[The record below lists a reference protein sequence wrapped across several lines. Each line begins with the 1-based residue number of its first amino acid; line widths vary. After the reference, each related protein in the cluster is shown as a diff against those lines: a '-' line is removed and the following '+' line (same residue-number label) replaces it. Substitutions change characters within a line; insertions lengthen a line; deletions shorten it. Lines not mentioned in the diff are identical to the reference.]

1 MIDTAAL
8 FSKMTEENDQLAF
21 RQFYDH
27 FFLTLFRFTCS
38 LTKERELA
46 EEITHDV
53 FVQCWQKRRELTN
66 VRNPQVYLFVAA
78 RHRVVDHMRKQ
89 SSNRNVE
96 LREEGGDYEVHLTPD
111 PEQLLITNEMMG
123 RMEEA
128 ITALPPKC
136 REVFILVKQYG
147 LRYKEVA
154 AILDLSAKTV
164 ENQLAIALRKL
175 TKAISFTLEMEVSR
189 KVKI

>member
-8 FSKMTEENDQLAF
+8 FSKMTAENDQLAF

-27 FFLTLFRFTCS
+27 FFVTLFRFTCS

-78 RHRVVDHMRKQ
+78 RHRVIDHNRKQ
-89 SSNRNVE
+89 SSNRNVQ
-96 LREEGGDYEVHLTPD
+96 LCEEEDYEIHLTPD
-111 PEQLLITNEMMG
+111 PEQLLITAEMMG

-128 ITALPPKC
+128 IRALPPKC
-136 REVFILVKQYG
+136 REVFILARQYG

-175 TKAISFTLEMEVSR
+175 TKAVSFTLEMEVSR

>member
-27 FFLTLFRFTCS
+27 FFVTLFRFTCS

-53 FVQCWQKRRELTN
+53 FVHCWQKRRELTN

-78 RHRVVDHMRKQ
+78 RNRVVDHMRKQ
-89 SSNRNVE
+89 SSNRNLA
-96 LREEGGDYEVHLTPD
+96 LREEEVHFTPD

-128 ITALPPKC
+128 IRDLPPKC
-136 REVFILVKQYG
+136 REVFILTKQYG

-175 TKAISFTLEMEVSR
+175 TRAVSFTLEMEVSR

>member
-1 MIDTAAL
+1 MIDTASL
-8 FSKMTEENDQLAF
+8 FRKMTEENDQLAF
-21 RQFYDH
+21 RAFYDH
-27 FFLTLFRFTCS
+27 FFVTLFRFTSS

-53 FVQCWQKRRELTN
+53 FVQCWQKRREFTN

-78 RHRVVDHMRKQ
+78 RHRVIDHMRKQ
-89 SSNRNVE
+89 SSNRNVQ
-96 LREEGGDYEVHLTPD
+96 LSEEEDYEVHLTPD

-123 RMEEA
+123 KMEEA
-128 ITALPPKC
+128 IRALPPKC
-136 REVFILVKQYG
+136 REVFILAKQYG

-175 TKAISFTLEMEVSR
+175 TKAVSFTLEMEVSR

>member
-1 MIDTAAL
+1 MIDTASL
-8 FSKMTEENDQLAF
+8 FRKMTEENDQLAF

-27 FFLTLFRFTCS
+27 FFVTLFRFTSS

-89 SSNRNVE
+89 SSGRNVQ
-96 LREEGGDYEVHLTPD
+96 LSEEEDYEVHLTPD

-123 RMEEA
+123 KMEEA
-128 ITALPPKC
+128 IRALPPKC
-136 REVFILVKQYG
+136 REVFILAKQYG

-175 TKAISFTLEMEVSR
+175 TKAVSFTLEMEVSR

>member
-1 MIDTAAL
+1 MIDTASL
-8 FSKMTEENDQLAF
+8 FRKMTEENDQLAF

-27 FFLTLFRFTCS
+27 FFVTLFRFTCS

-89 SSNRNVE
+89 SSNRNVP
-96 LREEGGDYEVHLTPD
+96 LSEEEDYEVHLTPD

-123 RMEEA
+123 KMEEA
-128 ITALPPKC
+128 IRALPPKC
-136 REVFILVKQYG
+136 REVFILAKQYG

-175 TKAISFTLEMEVSR
+175 TRAVSFTLEMEVSR